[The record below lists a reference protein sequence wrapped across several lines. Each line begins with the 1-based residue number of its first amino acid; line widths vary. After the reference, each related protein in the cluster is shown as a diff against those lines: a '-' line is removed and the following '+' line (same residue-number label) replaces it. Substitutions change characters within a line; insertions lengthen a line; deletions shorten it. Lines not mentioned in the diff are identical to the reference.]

1 MGERGLS
8 MSAVRYKA
16 TEAVAGVVVV
26 VVVVV
31 VVGVV
36 VMVVVMVVDNGGL
49 AVSKQLCMLM
59 MLKIIET
66 RRYDYHACV
75 RVCV

>member
-16 TEAVAGVVVV
+16 TEAEAVMVVVVVVRVV

-31 VVGVV
+31 VVGRRVRRHECPSRVESSPNTMRMREVV
-36 VMVVVMVVDNGGL
+36 VVVVV
-49 AVSKQLCMLM
+49 
-59 MLKIIET
+59 
-66 RRYDYHACV
+66 
-75 RVCV
+75 